1 MKTLLHTTFAIG
13 LVGVALLS
21 TAPAG
26 AQQLLCLSHDEVV
39 AQLDKKFAEQAAGRG
54 LAKGGKAMFGLFVS
68 ETGSWTMVTSKPNGT
83 SCIVASGDSWHELP
97 LVLGDP
103 A

>member
-1 MKTLLHTTFAIG
+1 MKTPLQTILAIA
-13 LVGVALLS
+13 LVGFTLLS
-21 TAPAG
+21 TAPAS
-26 AQQLLCLSHDEVV
+26 AQQLCLSHDEVV

-54 LAKGGKAMFGLFVS
+54 LAKGGKAMFELFVS
-68 ETGSWTMVTSKPNGT
+68 ETGSWTLVASKPNGP